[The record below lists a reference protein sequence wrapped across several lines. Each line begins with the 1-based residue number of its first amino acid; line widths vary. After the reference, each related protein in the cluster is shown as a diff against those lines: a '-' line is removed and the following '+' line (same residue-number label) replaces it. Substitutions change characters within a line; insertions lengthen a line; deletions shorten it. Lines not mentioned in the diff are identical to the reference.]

1 MKTVMSAM
9 WLSESEGR
17 IVELAFAG
25 PQCVASA
32 ASSPQSLRSV
42 RKTFDPW
49 RVIAST
55 TVADGGARQS
65 TARALRQP
73 SRRKGTGTF
82 GVVARGSS
90 AISGFCT
97 LRFCREAVV
106 ALHNNSLEPTPVT
119 KAGFVWFSS
128 GAAQLNRYV

>member
-1 MKTVMSAM
+1 MKIAVSAM
-9 WLSESEGR
+9 GLSESEGR
-17 IVELAFAG
+17 VVELALAC
-25 PQCVASA
+25 PQSVASA

-42 RKTFDPW
+42 RTTFDPW

-55 TVADGGARQS
+55 TVVDGGARQS
-65 TARALRQP
+65 AARALRQP

-97 LRFCREAVV
+97 RRGCREAVV
-106 ALHNNSLEPTPVT
+106 ASHNNALEPTPVS
-119 KAGFVWFSS
+119 KARFVWSSS
-128 GAAQLNRYV
+128 GAAQRKR